1 MSSALTRV
9 YITSSQS
16 RGLIVT
22 RSTKKLLIGGTAIAV
37 LAYVGFSAL
46 GSSSI
51 EYTNVQR
58 AEQLGK
64 TVQIVGTWVKE
75 GGSSYDPQSNIFR
88 FTMKDESGKSVP
100 VELTGAKPNNFE
112 IAVSVV
118 AKGRMENGTFKAS
131 MVLTKC
137 PSKYEGQ
144 PADQHPTGAASS

>member
-1 MSSALTRV
+1 M
-9 YITSSQS
+9 TSPHATSQRLPWKWIIS
-16 RGLIVT
+16 GV
-22 RSTKKLLIGGTAIAV
+22 AIAG
-37 LAYVGFSAL
+37 LAWAGYAAL
-46 GSSSI
+46 QGSSI

-75 GGSSYDPQSNIFR
+75 KGSSYNAEKNLFS
-88 FTMKDESGKSVP
+88 FTMKDEQGKEIP

-118 AKGRMENGTFKAS
+118 AKGRVDGGVFKAS
-131 MVLTKC
+131 HVLTKC

-144 PADQHPTGAASS
+144 PADAHPGT

>member
-1 MSSALTRV
+1 M
-9 YITSSQS
+9 
-16 RGLIVT
+16 T
-22 RSTKKLLIGGTAIAV
+22 RSTKKLLIGGAAIAV
-37 LAYVGFSAL
+37 LAYIGFSAL

-51 EYTNVQR
+51 EYTNIQR

-75 GGSSYDPQSNIFR
+75 KGSSYDPETNVFR
-88 FTMKDESGKSVP
+88 FTLKDESGTAVP

-112 IAVSVV
+112 IAISVV
-118 AKGRMENGTFKAS
+118 AKGRMDNGIFKAS

-144 PADQHPTGAASS
+144 PSDQHPKDATAS

>member
-1 MSSALTRV
+1 M
-9 YITSSQS
+9 
-16 RGLIVT
+16 T
-22 RSTKKLLIGGTAIAV
+22 RSTKKLIIGGSAIAV

-51 EYTNVQR
+51 EYTNISR

-75 GGSSYDPQSNIFR
+75 DGSSYDPSSNIFR
-88 FTMKDESGKSVP
+88 FTLKDDNGKSVP
-100 VELTGAKPNNFE
+100 VELSGAKPNNFE
-112 IAVSVV
+112 IAISVV
-118 AKGRMENGTFKAS
+118 AKGHMENGTFKAS

-144 PADQHPTGAASS
+144 PAEQHPKGAQAS

>member
-1 MSSALTRV
+1 M
-9 YITSSQS
+9 
-16 RGLIVT
+16 T
-22 RSTKKLLIGGTAIAV
+22 RSTKKLLIGGVAIAV

-51 EYTNVQR
+51 EYTNIQR

-75 GGSSYDPQSNIFR
+75 KGSSYDPETNVFR
-88 FTMKDESGKSVP
+88 FTLKDESGAAVP

-112 IAVSVV
+112 IAISVV

-144 PADQHPTGAASS
+144 PADQHPKDATAS